1 MLFWNRREVLVTN
14 SQERF
19 IRARDVLA
27 QNGIRYDFG
36 VKNSNMTTLG
46 DSRGR
51 EPDRYM
57 QDPGVYNLYYVYVHK
72 KDAERAKHLLGT
84 P

>member
-1 MLFWNRREVLVTN
+1 MLLWNRREVLVTN

-19 IRARDVLA
+19 AAAGEVLA
-27 QNGIRYDFG
+27 QNGIKYEYS

-51 EPDRYM
+51 NVDRNM
-57 QDPGVYNLYYVYVHK
+57 QNPNVYNLYYLYVHK
-72 KDAERAKHLLGT
+72 NDAERAKHLLSE
-84 P
+84 